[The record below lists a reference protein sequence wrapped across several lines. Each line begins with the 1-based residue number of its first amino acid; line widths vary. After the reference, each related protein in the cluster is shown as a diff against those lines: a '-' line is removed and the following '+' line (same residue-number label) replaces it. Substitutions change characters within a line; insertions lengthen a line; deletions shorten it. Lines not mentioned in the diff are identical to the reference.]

1 MSSELRGDL
10 NQFLVLNDTLSNT
23 YMDKGERV
31 SHTVT
36 LLKKLIKVGIPQTD
50 SGYSLIK
57 KALDKWIADGEPLE
71 SQIEF
76 ARYGRV
82 GHLSLFAD
90 KSPSFV
96 LKATEELKRH
106 AEEEDLASQ

>member
-1 MSSELRGDL
+1 
-10 NQFLVLNDTLSNT
+10 
-23 YMDKGERV
+23 MDKLARV

-36 LLKKLIKVGIPQTD
+36 LLKKLIAVGIPQTD
-50 SGYSLIK
+50 PGYSLTK

-71 SQIEF
+71 SQIQF

-90 KSPSFV
+90 KSPTFV
-96 LKATEELKRH
+96 LKATDELK
-106 AEEEDLASQ
+106 EQLAQD

>member
-1 MSSELRGDL
+1 
-10 NQFLVLNDTLSNT
+10 
-23 YMDKGERV
+23 MDKLARV

-36 LLKKLIKVGIPQTD
+36 LLKKLIAVGIPQTD
-50 SGYSLIK
+50 SGYSLTK
-57 KALDKWIADGEPLE
+57 KALDKWISDGEPQE

-90 KSPSFV
+90 KSPTFV
-96 LKATEELKRH
+96 LKATEELK
-106 AEEEDLASQ
+106 EQLAQD

>member
-1 MSSELRGDL
+1 
-10 NQFLVLNDTLSNT
+10 
-23 YMDKGERV
+23 MDKSIRL

-36 LLKKLIKVGIPQTD
+36 LLKKLNDIGIPKTD
-50 SGYSLIK
+50 TGYFMTK
-57 KALDKWIADGEPLE
+57 KALDKWISDGEPIE
-71 SQIEF
+71 TQIDF

-96 LKATEELKRH
+96 LKATEELK
-106 AEEEDLASQ
+106 EQLSQE